1 MKRYLLILLCCVSKL
16 ISAQEIRSKKENI
29 TLNLVNGID
38 LSSTFN
44 VTENRVGENIR
55 KTFQES
61 GLDFSA
67 DNNRYFISVSF
78 GWSYKRSTELE
89 IDNYKGLIIDKRDG
103 DKIIAEFTC
112 SKTNNLERSTQELV
126 NLIILNNKAIDEEGK
141 FIDISDHFMK
151 MNKKVWDSSRPDS
164 HAPSAIFADHTH
176 AAGGMMFGYK
186 YTSSQGENNY
196 NGNKIFSRD
205 DISTYYDRHVTSQVF
220 LTHSLEF
227 MYGLTDNLTLFSN
240 LNFHIKE
247 STYLSKQNDLF
258 TLNSSGIGDLE
269 IQFLYNLVAN
279 ENIKIHSNIG
289 LTLPTG
295 SISREDINDGVL
307 PYSMQMGSGH
317 LSSVIGFTVFSQ
329 FNKFS
334 AGIQPIYKL
343 SLYENSRGYRA
354 GDQVSVNY
362 WGAINLSKLISISF
376 RQNYIN
382 LKPMTGEDS
391 ILDSTIMILN
401 NKNNSGYVLLN
412 SALGLNFTFNK
423 GILKNKRISM
433 EYILPTYMS
442 YEGLQIG
449 NFNGLSLTL
458 QYSPGG
464 HMGH

>member
-1 MKRYLLILLCCVSKL
+1 
-16 ISAQEIRSKKENI
+16 
-29 TLNLVNGID
+29 
-38 LSSTFN
+38 
-44 VTENRVGENIR
+44 
-55 KTFQES
+55 
-61 GLDFSA
+61 
-67 DNNRYFISVSF
+67 
-78 GWSYKRSTELE
+78 
-89 IDNYKGLIIDKRDG
+89 
-103 DKIIAEFTC
+103 
-112 SKTNNLERSTQELV
+112 
-126 NLIILNNKAIDEEGK
+126 
-141 FIDISDHFMK
+141 
-151 MNKKVWDSSRPDS
+151 
-164 HAPSAIFADHTH
+164 
-176 AAGGMMFGYK
+176 
-186 YTSSQGENNY
+186 
-196 NGNKIFSRD
+196 
-205 DISTYYDRHVTSQVF
+205 
-220 LTHSLEF
+220 
-227 MYGLTDNLTLFSN
+227 
-240 LNFHIKE
+240 
-247 STYLSKQNDLF
+247 
-258 TLNSSGIGDLE
+258 
-269 IQFLYNLVAN
+269 
-279 ENIKIHSNIG
+279 
-289 LTLPTG
+289 
-295 SISREDINDGVL
+295 
-307 PYSMQMGSGH
+307 MGSGH